1 MENVTGFRRG
11 EEEEVKGES
20 RTHLLFSPHWEN
32 IWSQLGNENWAKLV
46 SLVWSRKCGVC
57 DTSPSGAWAQGQLDV
72 CGEPEAT
79 YLELFEGHHELHLFQ
94 NIFLHLTFPLWSL
107 LQERSG
113 LKKTLFQYKYVL
125 WEKQFL
131 LFINGFNGP
140 FTQYAYLEYQLHT
153 RHGVSHWAS
162 SAISC
167 DPCPQEPR
175 AGEHQKT
182 EQGTWMQS

>member
-1 MENVTGFRRG
+1 MCHWYEAGSV
-11 EEEEVKGES
+11 ES
-20 RTHLLFSPHWEN
+20 ATPPLQVHGPGASWMSAESQRPPT
-32 IWSQLGNENWAKLV
+32 WS
-46 SLVWSRKCGVC
+46 
-57 DTSPSGAWAQGQLDV
+57 
-72 CGEPEAT
+72 
-79 YLELFEGHHELHLFQ
+79 YLRDNHELHLFQ

-131 LFINGFNGP
+131 LFINAFNGP
-140 FTQYAYLEYQLHT
+140 FTQYAYLEYHLHT

-167 DPCPQEPR
+167 GPCLQEPR